1 MTNRREEKALH
12 SSKIRVCPTSLLEKY
27 FFEDFNLSA
36 PITPKYP
43 RLPGRGYQIFC
54 SGWKFPLM
62 DMAPVALNIKRTSID
77 SLKSKSE

>member
-27 FFEDFNLSA
+27 YFEDFNLSA

-43 RLPGRGYQIFC
+43 RLPGGDIRYFVTAG
-54 SGWKFPLM
+54 SS
-62 DMAPVALNIKRTSID
+62 R
-77 SLKSKSE
+77 